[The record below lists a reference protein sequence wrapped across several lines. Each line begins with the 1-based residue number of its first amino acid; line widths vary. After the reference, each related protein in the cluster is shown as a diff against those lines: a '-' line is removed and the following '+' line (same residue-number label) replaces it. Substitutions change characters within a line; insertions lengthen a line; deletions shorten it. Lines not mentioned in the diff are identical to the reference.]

1 MADAGIGAGGSV
13 YIELEDTYGTYKD
26 PDDVGAA
33 GVWMPILSE
42 TLAHTEEKYYSGQI
56 RHEVVDAEQMPGYY
70 HIEGDLVFE
79 VDPQYLPY
87 FLVASRHTV
96 TQSVAPAPYIYTAEP
111 SKIGSQ
117 YPGGTGKGLSISIW
131 RNGVGHGYSGCV
143 VNQYAF
149 TIETG
154 TLRCTASMLGLKEQ
168 EPSGDDTG
176 ATFTAPV
183 LYGADASSV
192 YTDTAGAAPAFASA
206 VTNFNGITATI
217 NHNGAAQNRI
227 VEDRAATYISY
238 GKTEATIDSEFDF
251 LDRTDYDN
259 YVASTKKAYR
269 LQSINGVTRTWVG
282 CDNGV
287 QITYRNASFDSYAV
301 GLSGLADLIMATI
314 NARALVVTGAA
325 PYTILCKSS
334 VDLGL

>member
-1 MADAGIGAGGSV
+1 MADAGIGAGGAV
-13 YIELEDTYGTYKD
+13 YIELEDTYGTYKG
-26 PDDVGAA
+26 PNDVGAA

-42 TLAHTEEKYYSGQI
+42 TLAHTEDKYYSEQI
-56 RHEVVDAEQMPGYY
+56 RKEVVDAEQMPGYY
-70 HIEGDLVFE
+70 HIEGDLVME

-87 FLVASRHTV
+87 FLAASRHTV
-96 TQSVAPAPYIYTAEP
+96 DQSIAPAPYIYTAVP

-117 YPGGTGKGLSISIW
+117 YPGGTGKGLSITVF
-131 RNGVGHGYSGCV
+131 RNGVGYGYSGCV

-149 TIETG
+149 TIDTG
-154 TLRCTASMLGLKEQ
+154 NLRLTASMLGLKEQ
-168 EPSGDDTG
+168 EPTGDDT
-176 ATFTAPV
+176 AASFTAPV
-183 LYGADASSV
+183 LYGADDHSV
-192 YTDTAGAAPAFASA
+192 YTDTAGAAPAFAAAS
-206 VTNFNGITATI
+206 TNFNGFTATI

-227 VEDRAATYISY
+227 VEDRGATYVSF

-259 YVASTKKAYR
+259 FVASTKKAYR
-269 LQSINGVTRTWVG
+269 FQSLNGLTRTWVG

-287 QITYRNASFDSYAV
+287 RITYRNASFDTYTV

-314 NARALVVTGAA
+314 TARALVITGAE
-325 PYTILCKSS
+325 PYTIECKSS